1 MQTPDLIAFGARVR
15 QLREA
20 AAISQEEF
28 ALLCGLHRTYVGG
41 VERGERNLGLTNVLQ
56 IARALKV
63 EPAHLFSVVA
73 RPSVAGRTA
82 IDVDNYIAPHAPAE
96 FGLTPRMLAS
106 AVHYVYEVLDEV
118 DQTLSSS
125 GSEVLSRLIELTNL
139 SAIVGNL
146 FRNGI
151 VRCSDGRFESNSPHT
166 YPDLVDP
173 TRDGAGVEIKVA
185 LEGNSPKG
193 HLVKPGPHIIVR
205 YVLAGLNGEFTRG
218 KSSRGTTVWIWE
230 VRCGHLTESAFNVS
244 NTDGDSGKTA
254 VVNAAGLAMLRLA
267 YFDDDRCPLAKKG
280 PRYKRYIKEL
290 SGSCA

>member
-1 MQTPDLIAFGARVR
+1 MKITDLAVFGARVR
-15 QLREA
+15 ELREA

-28 ALLCGLHRTYVGG
+28 AVLCGLHRTYVGG

-63 EPAHLFSVVA
+63 EPAQLFSMVKS
-73 RPSVAGRTA
+73 PSVAGRTA
-82 IDVDNYIAPHAPAE
+82 VDVDSYITPHAPAK

-118 DQTLSSS
+118 DQTLSSN
-125 GSEVLSRLIELTNL
+125 GSEVLSGLIELANL

-151 VRCSDGRFESNSPHT
+151 VRCSEGRFESNSPHT
-166 YPDLVDP
+166 YPDLVDAK
-173 TRDGAGVEIKVA
+173 RDGAGVEIKVA

-205 YVLAGLNGEFTRG
+205 YVLAGPNGEFTRG
-218 KSSRGTTVWIWE
+218 KASRGTTVWIWE
-230 VRCGHLTESAFNVS
+230 IRCGHLTESAFNVS

-267 YFDDDRCPLAKKG
+267 YFDDERCPLAKTG
-280 PRYKRYIKEL
+280 TRYKQYVSEI
-290 SGSCA
+290 SADDA